1 MDKKFNNIIKADLI
15 CNKITFFYQGL
26 TYKISYTFVMVKII
40 EFFVITFVLDYL
52 ISLSQKSLL
61 KLSASKFY
69 ILMLQIINI
78 SANAIFVFCGL
89 ATYQFILIKIFAN
102 IILSLLITDSYKSKN
117 IVILILSYIIFSL
130 AIYGFSLFFMEFL
143 KAAIFEL
150 FGIKIQNFYNLTLFF
165 GQILF
170 IFAIFTF
177 VSGIEETKRLK
188 NYLSKVSFLL
198 NSKHIEITGLLDS
211 GNTLYDTKTGKA
223 VIVVSTKVLKRV
235 LNSEEYNQVL
245 KGDFSVLKNCDEI
258 EYVSVGG
265 IQAQMP
271 IVRDVTVKVKSL
283 SETVSKSCVIGFV
296 NQTFTSDK
304 IECLVHKDFVWGGY
318 MFNFLKKL
326 FKRTNRN
333 EIFYIA
339 NGTEILPEKL
349 SAEKEAELVCKMKE
363 GNLEARN
370 QLIERNLRL
379 VVYTA
384 QKFMSTNVNIEDL
397 ISIGT
402 IGLIKAVSSF
412 DGEKNIKMAT
422 YASRCIENEILMHLR
437 KVSKTKRE
445 VSLDEPLN
453 TDAEGNELCIS
464 DILSSENDDV
474 SKNIDKEDESSNLNY
489 ALNLLSDKEKEIMC
503 MRYGLSGKAE
513 MTQKQVADYFE
524 ISQSYI
530 SRIEKKILDKMKQ
543 QILKLA

>member
-1 MDKKFNNIIKADLI
+1 
-15 CNKITFFYQGL
+15 
-26 TYKISYTFVMVKII
+26 
-40 EFFVITFVLDYL
+40 
-52 ISLSQKSLL
+52 
-61 KLSASKFY
+61 
-69 ILMLQIINI
+69 
-78 SANAIFVFCGL
+78 
-89 ATYQFILIKIFAN
+89 
-102 IILSLLITDSYKSKN
+102 
-117 IVILILSYIIFSL
+117 
-130 AIYGFSLFFMEFL
+130 
-143 KAAIFEL
+143 
-150 FGIKIQNFYNLTLFF
+150 
-165 GQILF
+165 
-170 IFAIFTF
+170 
-177 VSGIEETKRLK
+177 
-188 NYLSKVSFLL
+188 
-198 NSKHIEITGLLDS
+198 
-211 GNTLYDTKTGKA
+211 
-223 VIVVSTKVLKRV
+223 
-235 LNSEEYNQVL
+235 
-245 KGDFSVLKNCDEI
+245 
-258 EYVSVGG
+258 
-265 IQAQMP
+265 
-271 IVRDVTVKVKSL
+271 
-283 SETVSKSCVIGFV
+283 
-296 NQTFTSDK
+296 
-304 IECLVHKDFVWGGY
+304 
-318 MFNFLKKL
+318 MFNFLKRL

-437 KVSKTKRE
+437 KVSKIKRE

-489 ALNLLSDKEKEIMC
+489 VLNLLSDKEKEIMC